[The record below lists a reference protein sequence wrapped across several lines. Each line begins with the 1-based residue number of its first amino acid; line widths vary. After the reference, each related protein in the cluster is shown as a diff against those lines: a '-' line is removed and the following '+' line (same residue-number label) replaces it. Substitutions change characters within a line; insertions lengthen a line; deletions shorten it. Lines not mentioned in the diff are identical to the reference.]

1 MANRKTIVVTG
12 GSGQLGLTLQALWPH
27 SALAASYDLL
37 AVSSSELDITSADS
51 ISNALANSAN
61 RVNREVAAI
70 INAAAYT
77 AVDAAEADSEQA
89 YQINETGVANLAA
102 WAAEHNARLL
112 HVSTDFVF
120 AGNADSPYGQDSPV
134 EPLGVYGASKLAGER
149 AIARIWP
156 QRSLVL
162 RTSWLYSPYKNNFV
176 KTMLRLMAERDSLNV
191 VSDQIGSPTSTHS
204 LAQVLFAALASD
216 VEQGIYHWSDGAQ
229 ISWYDFAV
237 AIQEEGLTQGL
248 LTKPIAINP
257 IPASEYPTPATRP
270 AYSVMDTAATQRD
283 FACPVQDWREELRN
297 VIAQLADSNSA

>member
-1 MANRKTIVVTG
+1 MANRKAIVVTG
-12 GSGQLGLTLQALWPH
+12 GTGQLGLTLQALWPH

-37 AVSSSELDITSADS
+37 AFSSSELDITSADS
-51 ISNALANSAN
+51 ISNALPNTD
-61 RVNREVAAI
+61 VAAI
-70 INAAAYT
+70 VNAAAYT

-89 YQINETGVANLAA
+89 HLINAAGATSLAT
-102 WAAEHNARLL
+102 WSAEHNVRLL

-120 AGNADSPYGQDSPV
+120 NGKADTPYGPDSPV

-176 KTMLRLMAERDSLNV
+176 KTMLRLMAERDALNV
-191 VSDQIGSPTSTHS
+191 VSDQIGSPTSTQS
-204 LAQVLFAALASD
+204 LAQVIFAALASD

-237 AIQEEGLTQGL
+237 AIQAEGLAQGL

-257 IPASEYPTPATRP
+257 IPTSEYPTPATRP
-270 AYSVMDTAATQRD
+270 AYSVMDASATQRD
-283 FACPVQDWREELRN
+283 FACPVQSWRDELRN
-297 VIAQLADSNSA
+297 VIAQLAVNQAA